1 MDIKIK
7 NNLNSNK
14 NIESNNYI
22 NCYTEELINKNL
34 NLDNIESVNSM
45 ANKPNIFDFDILMN
59 NISSL
64 LKDYFHNDNLYLN
77 NIKLISESIN
87 EQTLFS
93 RCSINDILLYLSQIT
108 YPRYNSVMANMN
120 EKYIKEKLNLLNDRL
135 GKIDDLKENMNQNI
149 RNTEIE
155 LITYYEESRNIL
167 QKIKILY
174 KYGKYNKQYETE
186 FYNNELIEIMK
197 KNYNKLLNENNKLK
211 LNLKI
216 SNQLKGNNSVKN
228 KDKNKKYNFNLS
240 LGNTRNNSCSRMNSQ
255 NYYINTNASIGTI
268 QNEIRKIKNLGKKNL
283 LNNNKN
289 NRNKSNNINKI
300 NSLTLSKNSE
310 DLNNNR
316 KNYINIIVDLASM
329 ILSFLK
335 DMQNLQEY
343 IIKKSDNIKEF
354 KKNFE
359 LNKKSLKIFCE
370 KIINSP
376 EKIKI
381 LNIKSIKNIKIS
393 NSKSK

>member
-120 EKYIKEKLNLLNDRL
+120 EKYI
-135 GKIDDLKENMNQNI
+135 I
-149 RNTEIE
+149 
-155 LITYYEESRNIL
+155 
-167 QKIKILY
+167 
-174 KYGKYNKQYETE
+174 
-186 FYNNELIEIMK
+186 
-197 KNYNKLLNENNKLK
+197 
-211 LNLKI
+211 
-216 SNQLKGNNSVKN
+216 
-228 KDKNKKYNFNLS
+228 
-240 LGNTRNNSCSRMNSQ
+240 
-255 NYYINTNASIGTI
+255 
-268 QNEIRKIKNLGKKNL
+268 
-283 LNNNKN
+283 
-289 NRNKSNNINKI
+289 
-300 NSLTLSKNSE
+300 
-310 DLNNNR
+310 
-316 KNYINIIVDLASM
+316 
-329 ILSFLK
+329 
-335 DMQNLQEY
+335 
-343 IIKKSDNIKEF
+343 
-354 KKNFE
+354 
-359 LNKKSLKIFCE
+359 
-370 KIINSP
+370 
-376 EKIKI
+376 
-381 LNIKSIKNIKIS
+381 
-393 NSKSK
+393 

>member
-1 MDIKIK
+1 
-7 NNLNSNK
+7 
-14 NIESNNYI
+14 
-22 NCYTEELINKNL
+22 
-34 NLDNIESVNSM
+34 
-45 ANKPNIFDFDILMN
+45 
-59 NISSL
+59 
-64 LKDYFHNDNLYLN
+64 
-77 NIKLISESIN
+77 
-87 EQTLFS
+87 
-93 RCSINDILLYLSQIT
+93 
-108 YPRYNSVMANMN
+108 
-120 EKYIKEKLNLLNDRL
+120 
-135 GKIDDLKENMNQNI
+135 
-149 RNTEIE
+149 
-155 LITYYEESRNIL
+155 
-167 QKIKILY
+167 
-174 KYGKYNKQYETE
+174 
-186 FYNNELIEIMK
+186 
-197 KNYNKLLNENNKLK
+197 
-211 LNLKI
+211 
-216 SNQLKGNNSVKN
+216 
-228 KDKNKKYNFNLS
+228 
-240 LGNTRNNSCSRMNSQ
+240 MNSQ

-370 KIINSP
+370 KIINNKNSP
-376 EKIKI
+376 EKII
-381 LNIKSIKNIKIS
+381 I
-393 NSKSK
+393 